1 VLEQLLSQLSERGV
15 EGRVVSIDRLADLE
29 AAIEEPRS
37 QGLLDAEL
45 AQTYLAEFDYR
56 PPEALP
62 GTRSII
68 VVAVPQPQVRV
79 TFTWNGEPLQCII
92 PPTYPEREM
101 DARVYRVLR
110 EILEPAGYRLVGAS
124 LPKKP
129 LAVRSGL
136 AAYGSNNITYVP
148 GMGSFHGLVAAY
160 TDLPVAE
167 DGWREPQMLERCRT
181 CKACLHHCPT
191 GAITAER
198 FLLHAERCITF
209 HNEKP
214 GCVPFPSWMGAAWHN
229 CLVGCLQCQW
239 VCPENRQGRQW
250 IEEGVVFSRE
260 ETELLLAGVP
270 LEEIPACTLEKM
282 QRVHLDLWADI
293 LPRNLR
299 ALLAERKLSSDEVTR
314 AHRSHSMV
322 GS

>member
-1 VLEQLLSQLSERGV
+1 MPEQLLSQLAARGV
-15 EGRVVSIDRLADLE
+15 QGRVVSIDHLGDLK

-45 AQTYLAEFDYR
+45 VQTYLAEFDYR

-62 GTRSII
+62 GARSIV
-68 VVAVPQPQVRV
+68 VVATPQPQVRV
-79 TFTWNGEPLQCII
+79 TFAWDGRPLQCII

-101 DARVYRVLR
+101 DAQVYALLQ
-110 EILEPAGYRLVGAS
+110 EILEPAGYRVVEAS

-136 AAYGSNNITYVP
+136 AAYGRNNITYVP

-160 TDLPVAE
+160 TDLPVAD

-181 CKACLHHCPT
+181 CRACLHHCPA

-214 GCVPFPSWMGAAWHN
+214 GRVAFPSWLDAGSHN

-239 VCPENRQGRQW
+239 ICPENRDVRRW
-250 IEEGVVFSRE
+250 TEEGVVFTRA
-260 ETELLLAGVP
+260 ETELLLEGVP
-270 LEEIPACTLEKM
+270 LEGIPACTLEKM
-282 QRVHLDLWADI
+282 QRVNLDLWADL

-299 ALLAERKLSSDEVTR
+299 ALLAARELPSDEVTGD
-314 AHRSHSMV
+314 HRPYSRV
-322 GS
+322 GF